1 MTSSFTIGVDVGG
14 TFTDLALLESG
25 RHDVRIVKTPTTPAA
40 PIEGVWRAIE
50 LAAETAQV
58 TVQELLSRTTKLVHG
73 TTLTTNV
80 LFNRDGARVG
90 FLTTRGFGDQV
101 LIMRAKGRVAG
112 LSLAERRHFRRT
124 DKPVPLVDYPLI
136 VEIAERIDWK
146 GAVLVPLD
154 EADARRA
161 LADLRREGAE
171 AFAVCLLWSF
181 RNPVHERR
189 LAELVRAEFPGAFI
203 SVSSE
208 LSPVVG
214 EYERGITTVVN
225 AYVGPPVAS
234 YMQRLRDDLTARGL
248 TCPPLIL
255 QSHGG
260 AAHVDEVVPVQTVE
274 SGPAAGIVGARYL
287 GDLLG
292 VRHIVAADVGGTT
305 FKVGLIRDGEWS
317 YASETVIGQFEL
329 QIPMVDVI
337 SIGAGGGS
345 VAWADGSRLRVGPR
359 SVGAEPGPACYA
371 RGGAEPTVTDADLV
385 LGYLNPGYFLG
396 GRIPLLP
403 ERAEAAIRE
412 HVGGLFDGDIVR
424 AAHGIRR
431 VTDAQMADLI
441 RKATIERGWDLRDF
455 VLMAYGGMGPVHC
468 CDYAA
473 EAGID
478 HIVVPYA
485 ATVHSALAAAVA
497 EVRMSRKLSA
507 PLRLPGDPA
516 HAASAFARLEA
527 DAMATMA
534 RQGIA
539 ATQVAIGRWAEMRY
553 RRQMHVVR
561 VPVSSG
567 DMTAAALARTAET
580 FEARYASLYGAS
592 ANYREAGIEIV
603 TFGVDATAKTP
614 QPELMPLAMEGEDV
628 VHAHK
633 GERDVVWSL
642 EDGPIRT
649 AVLDGERLRP
659 GNRFRGAAIVEYVG
673 TTLVVSR
680 GWSAHVDRYRNVHLE
695 RADAPVERSEP

>member
-1 MTSSFTIGVDVGG
+1 MSTFAIGVDVGG

-40 PIEGVWRAIE
+40 PMEGVWRAIE
-50 LAAETAQV
+50 LAAETAGV
-58 TVQELLSRTTKLVHG
+58 SVEELLSRTTKFVHG

-80 LFNRDGARVG
+80 LFNRDGPRVG

-112 LSLAERRHFRRT
+112 LSLAERRHFRRSN
-124 DKPVPLVDYPLI
+124 KPRPLVDYPLI
-136 VEIAERIDWK
+136 AEVAERIDWK
-146 GAVLVPLD
+146 GAVVVPLN
-154 EADARRA
+154 EADVRRA

-171 AFAVCLLWSF
+171 AFAICLLWSF

-189 LAELVRAEFPGAFI
+189 LAELVRDEFPTAFV

-208 LSPVVG
+208 LSAVIG

-225 AYVGPPVAS
+225 SYVGPQVGAH
-234 YMQRLRDDLTARGL
+234 MRRLRDDLAVRGL

-260 AAHVDEVVPVQTVE
+260 AAHIDEVVPVQTVE

-292 VRHIVAADVGGTT
+292 IRHIIAADVGGTT

-317 YASETVIGQFEL
+317 YGSETVVGQFEL

-345 VAWADGSRLRVGPR
+345 VVWADGSRLRVGPR
-359 SVGAEPGPACYA
+359 SVGADPGPACYA
-371 RGGAEPTVTDADLV
+371 RGGAEPTVTDADLA
-385 LGYLNPGYFLG
+385 LGYLNPQYFLG
-396 GRIPLLP
+396 GRIPLSR
-403 ERAEAAIRE
+403 ERAETAIRE
-412 HVGGLFDGDIVR
+412 AIGPLFGGDVR
-424 AAHGIRR
+424 AAADGIRR
-431 VTDAQMADLI
+431 VTDAQMSDLI

-468 CDYAA
+468 CHYAE

-485 ATVHSALAAAVA
+485 ATVHSALAAAVT
-497 EVRMSRKLSA
+497 EVRMTRKLSA
-507 PLRLPGDPA
+507 PLVLPGDPA
-516 HAASAFARLEA
+516 HAARAFSRLEA
-527 DAMATMA
+527 EAMATMA

-539 ATQVAIGRWAEMRY
+539 PTQVAIARWAEMRY

-561 VPVSSG
+561 VTTPSG
-567 DMTAAALARTAET
+567 DISADTLARLAGA

-603 TFGVDATAKTP
+603 TFGVDGTAKTS
-614 QPELMPLAMEGEDV
+614 QPELVPLALEGEDAT
-628 VHAHK
+628 HARK
-633 GERDVVWSL
+633 GERAVVWRL
-642 EDGPIRT
+642 TDGPLT
-649 AVLDGERLRP
+649 TPVLDGERLRP
-659 GNRFRGAAIVEYVG
+659 GNRFAGAAIVEYAG
-673 TTLVVSR
+673 TTLVVPR
-680 GWSAHVDRYRNVHLE
+680 GWTADVDRYRNVHLS
-695 RADAPVERSEP
+695 RNAR